1 MNIVADQNMPL
12 VQELFG
18 QFGDVQL
25 MQGRE
30 ICADRIAGADML
42 LVRSVTEVN
51 ENLLSGSSIKFV
63 GSATAGIDH
72 IDTDYLATNNI
83 HFAYAPGCN
92 AQAVV
97 EYVLSAFCNLCSEW
111 QCRTVGIVG
120 CGHVGGRLYQ
130 YLKSLGVN
138 TRVYDPFLLSE
149 TIPDL
154 CVFDDLYDCDIISL
168 HTPLTF
174 DGPYPTFHLFDEEV
188 LDRLNPQSLLINTSR
203 GGVIDNQALFGILS
217 AGKELKVVL
226 DVWEGEPSINQ
237 DLLDL
242 VSIATPHI
250 AGYSDQGKIRGTSTL
265 LDAAQGFFSHP
276 LKLNVADFIKD
287 TPVQLELKSAHIAE
301 ALLASYDV
309 ASNDQ
314 NFRHAIADSELSLPE
329 AFDNF
334 RKNYPQRN
342 EYSCFRVSKK
352 HPCSE
357 QLVALGFDVL

>member
-1 MNIVADQNMPL
+1 MKIVADQNMPL

-18 QFGDVQL
+18 QFGEVKL
-25 MQGRE
+25 LPGRD
-30 ICADRIAGADML
+30 ISADTIADAEML
-42 LVRSVTEVN
+42 LVRSVTRVN
-51 ENLLSGSSIKFV
+51 ESLLSGSSIKFV

-97 EYVLSAFCNLCSEW
+97 EYVLSAFCNLCPEW
-111 QCRTVGIVG
+111 QCKTVGIVG
-120 CGHVGGRLYQ
+120 CGHVGGRLFR

-138 TRVYDPFLLSE
+138 TRVYDPLLSE
-149 TIPDL
+149 KIPDL

-174 DGPYPTFHLFDEEV
+174 DGPYPTFHLFNEEV
-188 LDRLNPQSLLINTSR
+188 LDRLNPKSLLINTSR
-203 GGVIDNQALFGILS
+203 GEVVDNQALFRILS
-217 AGKELKVVL
+217 AGKKLKVVL
-226 DVWEGEPSINQ
+226 DVWEGEPNVNQ

-242 VSIATPHI
+242 VPIATPHI
-250 AGYSDQGKIRGTSTL
+250 AGYSDQGKIRGTSML
-265 LDAAQGFFSHP
+265 LDAAQVFFSHP
-276 LKLNVADFIKD
+276 LRVNVADFVKH
-287 TPVQLELKSAHIAE
+287 TLVQLELESAHIGE
-301 ALLASYDV
+301 ALLACYNV
-309 ASNDQ
+309 ANNDN
-314 NFRHAIADSELSLPE
+314 NFRHAIANSELSLPE
-329 AFDNF
+329 VFDGF